1 MRSSPN
7 RAKIALYNVNI
18 ASQHRISQAKKTLA
32 SSRSTNGSVG
42 ATLFGSSATVGFLP
56 PLATAT
62 ASAYW
67 RTVFAALDADARLLL
82 VARRP
87 ADGAIVGTAQLDPA
101 GKENARHRAEVA
113 KVLVLRS
120 ARRQGVGRA
129 LMEALEEHAR
139 RRGRLTLVLDTGADR
154 TVISPAAFA
163 RTGLDTGSSRVVSI
177 IGVTGSAT
185 AREVT
190 VPLLDVAG
198 ARVGPLTV
206 IVHDVGLADIDGLL
220 GRDVL
225 DRFTLTVDS
234 ARGRATLVPR

>member
-1 MRSSPN
+1 MGVLIEALTPSAA
-7 RAKIALYNVNI
+7 RAAEPVLIEILRDAVDSG
-18 ASQHRISQAKKTLA
+18 AS
-32 SSRSTNGSVG
+32 
-42 ATLFGSSATVGFLP
+42 VGFLP

-129 LMEALEEHAR
+129 LMEALEEHAW
-139 RRGRLTLVLDTGADR
+139 RRGRLTLVLDTREGDPSEALYASLGWQRLGVIPRYCESAGGA
-154 TVISPAAFA
+154 
-163 RTGLDTGSSRVVSI
+163 LD
-177 IGVTGSAT
+177 GSAFYYK
-185 AREVT
+185 
-190 VPLLDVAG
+190 LLDSE
-198 ARVGPLTV
+198 RRHP
-206 IVHDVGLADIDGLL
+206 
-220 GRDVL
+220 
-225 DRFTLTVDS
+225 
-234 ARGRATLVPR
+234 